1 MFVWITCLNDI
12 VSVPVFV
19 EHRFFLDQNL
29 AVVPQDFGIIIT
41 VITLKQ
47 VLELLPHE

>member
-1 MFVWITCLNDI
+1 MFVQITCLNDI

-29 AVVPQDFGIIIT
+29 AVVPQDFGIIIK
-41 VITLKQ
+41 VSTLRQ
-47 VLELLPHE
+47 VLDLLPHD